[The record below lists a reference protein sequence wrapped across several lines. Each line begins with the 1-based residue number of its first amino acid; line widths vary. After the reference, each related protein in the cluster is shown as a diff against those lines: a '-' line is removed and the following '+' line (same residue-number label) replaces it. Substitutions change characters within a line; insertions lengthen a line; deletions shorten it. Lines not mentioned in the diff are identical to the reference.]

1 MGFQV
6 ELLRSAVKV
15 TILSA
20 ALVAL
25 SSAAQ
30 AQREPGPF
38 AGLAGNWSGTGTI
51 NLSNG
56 TKERIRCRAAYQTE
70 GADSLRQNL
79 RCASDSYTFDLN
91 SQVRQE
97 GNAFSGTWSE
107 TTRGA
112 SGMVEGKASP
122 GQLQARVEGPGFSA
136 DLSVSTRS
144 DKQTV
149 SIRSEGTELSGVTIT
164 LARAR

>member
-1 MGFQV
+1 MPCKV
-6 ELLRSAVKV
+6 EMPRSRVKAGLLSLAL
-15 TILSA
+15 LSIA
-20 ALVAL
+20 G
-25 SSAAQ
+25 AAQ
-30 AQREPGPF
+30 AQSGPF
-38 AGLAGNWSGTGTI
+38 AGLSGNWSGTGTI

-56 TKERIRCRAAYQTE
+56 TNERIRCRAAYQTE
-70 GADSLRQNL
+70 GADQLRQNL

-97 GNAFSGTWSE
+97 GNTISGTWSE

-136 DLSVSTRS
+136 SLSLTTRG
-144 DKQTV
+144 DRQTV
-149 SIRSEGTELSGVTIT
+149 SIRSEGTELTGVTIT